1 MTSPR
6 LIDPDPEPDLPV
18 PGDTGFAIDYCPLQ
32 FHGTA
37 HRVDVAWEFR
47 EHAIASILGDTPGI
61 LADLRV
67 DELAAMRPEALV
79 GAFLVS
85 PISREQPATSAA
97 KTAARRRV
105 WLMTL
110 AGASGKK
117 ACNAVDESPGRR
129 DRLLRFGISHVG
141 L

>member
-1 MTSPR
+1 MSSSSTMTSPR

-79 GAFLVS
+79 GAFLVRAHQ
-85 PISREQPATSAA
+85 PRVARNISGEDRGETAGRGHCSAA
-97 KTAARRRV
+97 HPV
-105 WLMTL
+105 
-110 AGASGKK
+110 
-117 ACNAVDESPGRR
+117 PG
-129 DRLLRFGISHVG
+129 
-141 L
+141 